1 MKPAD
6 RLVAWITTWVIRPWV
21 EFLGWLLLGA
31 IVLWCFLKWV

>member
-6 RLVAWITTWVIRPWV
+6 HFVAWIKTWVIRPWV

-31 IVLWCFLKWV
+31 VVLWFFLKWV